1 MTFTVRLYNCQEFQE
16 ISLMMAKLMQNSLL
30 NAKTRYQLLA
40 TVIGKSFGDI
50 FLLILYYICT
60 YAVNIITFGHGVGVG
75 WLSPTL
81 TKIQGPETPL
91 DFQVNI
97 DEISWLGSM
106 LGLGSLCGN
115 LTVAILLERMGRKFC
130 IYLLAGPYAVSTNN
144 KIIVNNLYKVFQYY
158 SVCGS

>member
-1 MTFTVRLYNCQEFQE
+1 M
-16 ISLMMAKLMQNSLL
+16 
-30 NAKTRYQLLA
+30 
-40 TVIGKSFGDI
+40 
-50 FLLILYYICT
+50 
-60 YAVNIITFGHGVGVG
+60 G

-81 TKIQGPETPL
+81 TKIQGPDTPL

-130 IYLLAGPYAVSTNN
+130 IYLLAVPYAVSIQ
-144 KIIVNNLYKVFQYY
+144 IILKDFLKLLKSY
-158 SVCGS
+158 SVYGSSFIAPLMWATYMLPVFFVDLREVRVIW

>member
-1 MTFTVRLYNCQEFQE
+1 M
-16 ISLMMAKLMQNSLL
+16 
-30 NAKTRYQLLA
+30 
-40 TVIGKSFGDI
+40 
-50 FLLILYYICT
+50 
-60 YAVNIITFGHGVGVG
+60 NIITFGHGVGVG

-81 TKIQGPETPL
+81 TKIQGPDTPL

-130 IYLLAGPYAVSTNN
+130 IYLLAVPYAVSIKT
-144 KIIVNNLYKVFQYY
+144 IVKDVPKLFNSY
-158 SVCGS
+158 SVYGSSFIVPLTWTSYMLRVFFVDLREARAIW

>member
-1 MTFTVRLYNCQEFQE
+1 M
-16 ISLMMAKLMQNSLL
+16 
-30 NAKTRYQLLA
+30 
-40 TVIGKSFGDI
+40 
-50 FLLILYYICT
+50 
-60 YAVNIITFGHGVGVG
+60 G

-81 TKIQGPETPL
+81 TKIQGPDTPL

-130 IYLLAGPYAVSTNN
+130 IYLLAVPYAVSIKT
-144 KIIVNNLYKVFQYY
+144 IVKDFQMLVVQILQCLWVLIYCASNVGFLYAARFL
-158 SVCGS
+158 CGFTGGAGYLVVPIYISEVADSRFES

>member
-1 MTFTVRLYNCQEFQE
+1 M
-16 ISLMMAKLMQNSLL
+16 
-30 NAKTRYQLLA
+30 
-40 TVIGKSFGDI
+40 
-50 FLLILYYICT
+50 
-60 YAVNIITFGHGVGVG
+60 G

-81 TKIQGPETPL
+81 TKIQGPDTPL

-130 IYLLAGPYAVSTNN
+130 IYLLAVPYAVSIKT
-144 KIIVNNLYKVFQYY
+144 IVKDVPKLFNSY
-158 SVCGS
+158 SVYGSSFIVPLTWASYTLRVFFVDLREVRAIW

>member
-1 MTFTVRLYNCQEFQE
+1 M
-16 ISLMMAKLMQNSLL
+16 
-30 NAKTRYQLLA
+30 
-40 TVIGKSFGDI
+40 
-50 FLLILYYICT
+50 
-60 YAVNIITFGHGVGVG
+60 NIITFGHGVGVG

-81 TKIQGPETPL
+81 TKIQGPDTPL

-130 IYLLAGPYAVSTNN
+130 IYLLAVPYAVSIKT
-144 KIIVNNLYKVFQYY
+144 IVKDVPKLFNSY
-158 SVCGS
+158 SVYGSSFIVPLTWASYMLPVFFVDLREARAIW